1 MTGIGLTPAR
11 PTLAVAGEGFL
22 PLSRVAAVG
31 VGNALEFYD
40 FLTFSFFAI
49 QIGHSFFPASQTAH
63 GLLFSLATFGAG
75 FLTRPLGGLIIG
87 AISDRAGRKPAM
99 MLSFTLMG
107 AAITGLALTPSYA
120 QIGVAAPVLLLMFR
134 LLQGFALGG
143 QVGPSTAFLIE
154 AAPPMRRGLYVGL
167 QYATQD
173 LAVLVAGVV
182 GYVLS
187 THLTAAELDDWGWR
201 LAFLLGA
208 SIMPL
213 GLFIRRGLP
222 ETLERREGAAPVRT
236 PILPHARILFLG
248 LFMLATTGIT
258 NYVLEYTT
266 TYAQDSLH
274 LAPSLAFGSTI
285 VLGLF
290 TMVCDVLSGLLTDR
304 AGRKPVMLTAVVLM
318 LLLTI
323 PLYGAMIRWPSVGVI
338 YGAMA
343 ALSILNGFFSGPALI
358 GITETLPKAVRSGGL
373 GTLYAVAMATFGGST
388 QVVVKALTDLTANPL
403 APAWYLTGA
412 LSVGAIAM
420 ALFKESAPVKTGRF

>member
-1 MTGIGLTPAR
+1 MTGIGLTTAR
-11 PTLAVAGEGFL
+11 PALSPAGGGVL

-31 VGNALEFYD
+31 LGNALEFYD

-49 QIGHSFFPASQTAH
+49 QIGHCFFPATKTTH

-87 AISDRAGRKPAM
+87 AYSDRAGRKPAM
-99 MLSFTLMG
+99 MLSFILMG

-120 QIGVAAPVLLLMFR
+120 QIGVTAPILLLLFR

-154 AAPPMRRGLYVGL
+154 AAPPLRRGLYVGL

-182 GYVLS
+182 GFTLS
-187 THLTAAELDDWGWR
+187 SLLTPTALDVWGWR

-208 SIMPL
+208 SIVPL
-213 GLFIRRGLP
+213 GVFIRRGLP
-222 ETLERREGAAPVRT
+222 ETLEPRDRAAPSRT
-236 PILPHARILFLG
+236 PIRPHARILVLG
-248 LFMLATTGIT
+248 LCMLATTGIT

-323 PLYGAMIRWPSVGVI
+323 PLYAAMIRWPSVWVI

-343 ALSILNGFFSGPALI
+343 TMSILNGFFSGPALI

-412 LSVGAIAM
+412 LAVGAFAM
-420 ALFKESAPVKTGRF
+420 ALFRESAPVKTGRI